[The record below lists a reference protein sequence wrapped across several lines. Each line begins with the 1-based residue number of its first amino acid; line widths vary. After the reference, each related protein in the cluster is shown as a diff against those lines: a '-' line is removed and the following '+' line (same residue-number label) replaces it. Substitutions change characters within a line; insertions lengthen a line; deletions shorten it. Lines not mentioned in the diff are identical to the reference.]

1 MKHIAVLSTMYYPD
15 MGAPSAV
22 VDKYVQLLRGN
33 NKVTIITKTYKNQ
46 DFFASRNDVLYITG
60 VRHRLILWCETN
72 IQNRRLSFFSKIIL
86 MAINA
91 YKLIATQF
99 MNPTANSWENDAYL
113 EQLEKLHKVDKI
125 DCIISV
131 SNTAFCQFA
140 AQKFKKKYPTTK
152 WITFITDP
160 FAENYIY
167 YRFKIFKK
175 WWKQKNL
182 ASEKSFYMDAD
193 HNFLTVEMFKFAK
206 DTLGISPGKISCLHF
221 ALDNR
226 YAEFKNQLSSND
238 VRLIYAGAVY
248 QDIRNPEYM
257 LRLISSLP
265 ELKLDMF
272 INTGEC
278 EDVLLLYAKGN
289 ITRQG
294 YAPKNKYDQMICC
307 EYDILVNIGNI
318 STLQAPSKTVDLLS
332 TGKPILN
339 FYFVKDAQYEMIE
352 RYPLG
357 LNIQDG
363 EVNVHDKVRKF
374 CLGMKGKRMPFEEVE
389 KLYPENNLKKQID
402 LLKNV
407 IEK

>member
-1 MKHIAVLSTMYYPD
+1 MKHIAILSTMYYPD

-22 VDKYVQLLRGN
+22 VDKYVHFLREN

-46 DFFASRNDVLYITG
+46 NSFVSRDDVRYITG

-72 IQNRRLSFFSKIIL
+72 IQSKKLSLLSNLIL
-86 MAINA
+86 KTIDA
-91 YKLIATQF
+91 YKLLATQF
-99 MNPTANSWENDAYL
+99 MNPTANSWENDAYY
-113 EQLEKLHKVDKI
+113 EQLDKLHKEDKI

-140 AQKFKKKYPTTK
+140 AHKFKKNFPTIK

-175 WWKQKNL
+175 WWKQRNL

-206 DTLGISPGKISCLHF
+206 ETLQIPIGKISCLHF

-226 YAEFKNQLSSND
+226 YAELKNNDQLSSND

-248 QDIRNPEYM
+248 HDIRNPEYM

-272 INTGEC
+272 INIGEC
-278 EDVLLLYAKGN
+278 EDVLDFYAKGN

-294 YAPKNKYDQMICC
+294 YAPKDRYDQMICC

-339 FYFVKDAQYEMIE
+339 FYFVKDSQYEMIE
-352 RYPLG
+352 R
-357 LNIQDG
+357 D
-363 EVNVHDKVRKF
+363 RKS
-374 CLGMKGKRMPFEEVE
+374 V
-389 KLYPENNLKKQID
+389 
-402 LLKNV
+402 V
-407 IEK
+407 